1 MSDPGA
7 TAPPSPA
14 APGTGIQPAA
24 QAALSQLIQGTAE
37 ALANAAHNATQAQQS
52 AHQVLLA
59 TSTQAAALLLQPG
72 PRPAEVSD
80 V

>member
-1 MSDPGA
+1 M
-7 TAPPSPA
+7 
-14 APGTGIQPAA
+14 
-24 QAALSQLIQGTAE
+24 QASAE

-59 TSTQAAALLLQPG
+59 TSTQAAALLLQAG
-72 PRPAEVSD
+72 RPAEVSD